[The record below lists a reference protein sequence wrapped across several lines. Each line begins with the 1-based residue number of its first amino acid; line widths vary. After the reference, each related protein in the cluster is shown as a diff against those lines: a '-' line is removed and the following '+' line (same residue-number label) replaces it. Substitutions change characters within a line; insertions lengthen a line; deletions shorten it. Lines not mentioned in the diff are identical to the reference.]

1 MPVMQ
6 VRPVRVRVADRLV
19 LVAMGMAQHRGLAGM
34 RVEVM
39 IIVVA
44 MLVLKGFVPMAVSV
58 PVLGEQADQAFVSRK
73 R

>member
-19 LVAMGMAQHRGLAGM
+19 LVAMGMAQPRGLAGM